1 MIQGIKSNIPE
12 ELNGNNNDEGLM
24 DMDQAA
30 EYLNIKKSS
39 LYQRC
44 MRKQITV
51 VKIGRLNKFRK
62 SDLDD
67 FIEQNVVD
75 AEN

>member
-1 MIQGIKSNIPE
+1 MRQEIKSNIPE
-12 ELNGNNNDEGLM
+12 ELNGKNNDEGLM

>member
-12 ELNGNNNDEGLM
+12 ELNGKNNDEGLM

-39 LYQRC
+39 L
-44 MRKQITV
+44 
-51 VKIGRLNKFRK
+51 
-62 SDLDD
+62 
-67 FIEQNVVD
+67 
-75 AEN
+75 